1 MTHHPGV
8 SVVMPI
14 RDEERH
20 LAAAVRGV
28 LAQAYPGELE
38 IILSVGPSRDATAK
52 VAAGLSAADPRV
64 RIVENPTGLT
74 PAALNIAVRH
84 ARHDIII
91 RVDGHA
97 ELCDDYITTAVTLL
111 ERTGAANV
119 GGLMDAR
126 GETAFEQA
134 VACAYNS
141 RIGLGGGGFHL
152 AGTPAGPAATVF
164 LGSFRREA
172 LEAVGGFD
180 ESMRRAQDWEL
191 NYRLRKAGYTVWFTP
206 QMRVTYR
213 PRSSITLLAR
223 QFFRTGQWRSVVV
236 RRYPETASPRYLAAP
251 VAVLGLGAGLL
262 GGGAGLLTRRPKL
275 SGLLIAPLLYLSLL
289 GWAAAAAR
297 DAPVAVRA
305 RLPLVLAVMHISW
318 GLGFLYGVPGVQHD
332 SDGWVA

>member
-20 LAAAVRGV
+20 LAAAVQGV

-38 IILSVGPSRDATAK
+38 IILSVGPSSDATAE
-52 VAAGLSAADPRV
+52 VAAGLSEADPRV

-74 PAALNIAVRH
+74 PAALNIALRH

-152 AGTPAGPAATVF
+152 ADTPAGPAATVF

-251 VAVLGLGAGLL
+251 AAVLGLGAGLL
-262 GGGAGLLTRRPKL
+262 GGGVGLLTHRPKL
-275 SGLLIAPLLYLSLL
+275 SGLLAAPLLYLSFL

-297 DAPVAVRA
+297 DAPVAVRV

-332 SDGWVA
+332 SDG